1 MLFQEALCFIVSCGV
16 IIKISLYQW
25 SINPNVKV
33 LVLPRIAILMCFNVL
48 HMQSPEVRTKVR
60 GQCSPPNN
68 FACSFRMKWLKRL
81 NSPSILFKSA
91 KKIALPNSLGWPLRH
106 GAPQFTQKRQFCE
119 VRVKLI
125 RGGPFLCKIF
135 KAPTPWADGDYYF
148 QAKAIK

>member
-1 MLFQEALCFIVSCGV
+1 MRLCFYVLFFLVMFQEALCFIVSCRA

-25 SINPNVKV
+25 SINPYVKA
-33 LVLPRIAILMCFNVL
+33 LVLPCIAILMCFNVL
-48 HMQSPEVRTKVR
+48 HMQSPKVRTKVR
-60 GQCSPPNN
+60 GHCSPPNN
-68 FACSFRMKWLKRL
+68 FACSFQMKWVKRL

-106 GAPQFTQKRQFCE
+106 GGQQFTQKRRFCE

-135 KAPTPWADGDYYF
+135 KAPSP
-148 QAKAIK
+148 